1 LVVLAIWLHVRALQ
15 RLQEKWAS
23 YHFSRK
29 KFTLGPCGARIGCA
43 WYSWKACGI
52 HSSLHQKKKMGSN
65 YLSSH
70 KQPKQRTTNFLFQ
83 GNLGVIDS

>member
-1 LVVLAIWLHVRALQ
+1 MATCRSSSKITRKMGFIPLF
-15 RLQEKWAS
+15 K
-23 YHFSRK
+23 K
-29 KFTLGPCGARIGCA
+29 KFILGPCGVGIGCA

-52 HSSLHQKKKMGSN
+52 HSSLNQKKKMGSN
-65 YLSSH
+65 YLSSY